1 MFYKLLFQVH
11 SDFLCISVSEDRAL
25 KKKKNESDFALETVR
40 YELSLFQRL
49 IFCFLMLNYNWM
61 LMAGYENRNN
71 FRQWFAPS
79 LWSAELLMLYMYRH
93 VANRGYAGQNFKGIK
108 CWNCSWCCLH
118 WSWSIV
124 SCLFLL
130 SALYFLSQYITS
142 LLRHRLS
149 WKQSWK
155 YLKNNGQNFILISYW
170 ISQVLNFSTFLH
182 FLCASYFY

>member
-1 MFYKLLFQVH
+1 MFYKLLSKVH

-25 KKKKNESDFALETVR
+25 KKKNREWLCLGDHKKR
-40 YELSLFQRL
+40 KELSLFQRL
-49 IFCFLMLNYNWM
+49 ILCFMRLNYNWM

-93 VANRGYAGQNFKGIK
+93 VANRGHAGQNFKWIK
-108 CWNCSWCCLH
+108 CWNCSWCSLR
-118 WSWSIV
+118 WSWTIV

-130 SALYFLSQYITS
+130 SASFFLFQYITS
-142 LLRHRLS
+142 RLRHRLS

-155 YLKNNGQNFILISYW
+155 YLKNNGQNFILIS
-170 ISQVLNFSTFLH
+170 
-182 FLCASYFY
+182 